1 MNAATLSRSPLTA
14 APRMRVLL
22 ALGLF
27 VLAAHLF
34 LLSGGFS
41 GWSLDMFVSRL
52 TDTPTSGQA
61 ANPAG
66 EPPPSGPLAQ
76 NDLPP
81 PVQTSR
87 VRWIVPKPPEPEPPP
102 PEVVK
107 PPPPPPEPEVVPEPE
122 PQPQPVEEPPAPVL
136 AEGSADTPPV
146 PAGDIAL
153 EAPTTQVPGAIAS
166 DVAQPAQQPTASAG
180 TVQGGGVGAAD
191 AALAPASPPPSADLR
206 YQVEGQAKGFNYH
219 ASGKLLWENTGSR
232 YAATMEVRALFLGSR
247 GQASEGGLTDKGLSP
262 ERFTDRSRSER
273 AAHFDRPGQ
282 RIRYSNNAP
291 DGKWLPG
298 MQDRLSVN
306 FQLAGLFNAR
316 PDAFAQGQSL
326 RLPVTS
332 IDMAEVWLFEVGALE
347 SLDLPAGPVQARRL
361 TRLPRREFDRK
372 VEIWLAPAL
381 AHLPVAMRITEHNGD
396 FVDMRLKEL
405 PELAAAPG
413 SPP

>member
-1 MNAATLSRSPLTA
+1 MSTA
-14 APRMRVLL
+14 ALPVLPPMSASPRLRVLL
-22 ALGLF
+22 SLGLF
-27 VLAAHLF
+27 VLLAHLF
-34 LLSGGFS
+34 LLGGGFS
-41 GWSLDMFVSRL
+41 GLSLDMFVSRF
-52 TDTPTSGQA
+52 TDTPSSGQA

-76 NDLPP
+76 NELPP

-107 PPPPPPEPEVVPEPE
+107 PPPPPPKPEVVPEPE
-122 PQPQPVEEPPAPVL
+122 PQPVEEPAPPEA
-136 AEGSADTPPV
+136 AEGPTDVSPPSSPV
-146 PAGDIAL
+146 IGGDIAMTSPQGTL
-153 EAPTTQVPGAIAS
+153 SS
-166 DVAQPAQQPTASAG
+166 DVAQPAPVPTEPAG
-180 TVQGGGVGAAD
+180 TVQGAGPGAAD
-191 AALAPASPPPSADLR
+191 ASLAPASPPPSADLR

-247 GQASEGGLTDKGLSP
+247 GQASEGELTDKGLSP

-273 AAHFDRPGQ
+273 AAHFDRGGQ

-347 SLDLPAGPVQARRL
+347 ALDLPAGPVQARRL

-372 VEIWLAPAL
+372 VEVWLAPAL

-396 FVDMRLKEL
+396 YVDMRLKEL
-405 PELAAAPG
+405 PELASAPG
-413 SPP
+413 SRP